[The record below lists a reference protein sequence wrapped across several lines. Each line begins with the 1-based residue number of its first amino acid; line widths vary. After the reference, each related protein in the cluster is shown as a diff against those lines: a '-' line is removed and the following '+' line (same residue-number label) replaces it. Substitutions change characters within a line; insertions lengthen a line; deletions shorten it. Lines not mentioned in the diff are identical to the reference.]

1 MKDAD
6 KWIKLDKQLSIIY
19 KQKEH
24 VLHILINSLGKDH
37 ELYNYEY
44 FKHDNL
50 ISILHRILKRFY
62 PYNTKYIYYN
72 NVIYDINVLL
82 YPGNSVITEYVTT
95 HDYGTSPQ
103 MVLYLD
109 DRLYIENYVMYF
121 KGLLNDLLF
130 ECTVFKSLT
139 DYDIYNKEIL
149 IILNNLTDFL
159 SKCQSIPVK
168 QCNVSE
174 ELSKIVIRDVIRF
187 DSSWI

>member
-6 KWIKLDKQLSIIY
+6 KWIKLDNQLSIIY

-37 ELYNYEY
+37 ELCKYEY

-50 ISILHRILKRFY
+50 ISLLHRILKRFY

-82 YPGNSVITEYVTT
+82 HPCNSVITEYVTT
-95 HDYGTSPQ
+95 HDYGISSQ

-109 DRLYIENYVMYF
+109 DKLYIENYVMYF

-130 ECTVFKSLT
+130 ECTTFKSLT
-139 DYDIYNKEIL
+139 DYDIFTKEIIKIL
-149 IILNNLTDFL
+149 INLTDFFN
-159 SKCQSIPVK
+159 KCQEIPVK

-174 ELSKIVIRDVIRF
+174 ELSKPVNRHVIRF